1 MNNEE
6 HEIHRKY
13 HRHIFEK
20 MEQEPFAQFLG
31 IQLMEMG
38 EGTAKAKLDVK
49 NESMLNS
56 HGTIHGAIIFALAD
70 YVFAAACNSYGK
82 TAVGLS
88 TTINFI
94 SAAKKDYRL
103 EAEAMEEKRNNRIG
117 WYKINVTCRGD
128 LIATMEAIAYRKKEY
143 FIEDRCQDE

>member
-1 MNNEE
+1 MDKKEE
-6 HEIHRKY
+6 EIHRKY

-31 IQLMEMG
+31 IKLMEIG
-38 EGTAKAKLDVK
+38 EGTAKAEIEVK
-49 NESMLNS
+49 GEHMLNS
-56 HGTIHGAIIFALAD
+56 HGTIHGAVIFALAD

-88 TTINFI
+88 TTVNFI
-94 SAAKKDYRL
+94 SAAKKGDVL
-103 EAEAMEEKRNNRIG
+103 EAVALEEKRNNRIG
-117 WYKINVTCRGD
+117 WYKINVTCKGA

-143 FIEDRCQDE
+143 FIEDWNQN

>member
-1 MNNEE
+1 MIKEE
-6 HEIHRKY
+6 NEIHRKY

-31 IQLMEMG
+31 IQLIEIG
-38 EGTAKAKLDVK
+38 EGTARAELDVRRQ
-49 NESMLNS
+49 EMLNS
-56 HGTIHGAIIFALAD
+56 HGTIHGAVIFALAD
-70 YVFAAACNSYGK
+70 YVFASACNSYGK

-94 SAAKKDYRL
+94 SAAKKGDIL
-103 EAEAMEEKRNNRIG
+103 EATAMEEKRNHRIG
-117 WYKINVTCRGD
+117 WYKINVTSKGE

-143 FIEDRCQDE
+143 FIEDQ

>member
-1 MNNEE
+1 MIKEE
-6 HEIHRKY
+6 NEIHRKY

-31 IQLMEMG
+31 IQLIEIG
-38 EGTAKAKLDVK
+38 EGTARAELDVRK
-49 NESMLNS
+49 QEMLNS
-56 HGTIHGAIIFALAD
+56 HGTIHGAVIFALAD
-70 YVFAAACNSYGK
+70 YVFASACNSYGK

-94 SAAKKDYRL
+94 SAAKKGDIL
-103 EAEAMEEKRNNRIG
+103 EATAMEEKRNHRIG
-117 WYKINVTCRGD
+117 WYKINVTSKGE

-143 FIEDRCQDE
+143 FIEDQENK

>member
-1 MNNEE
+1 MDKKEE
-6 HEIHRKY
+6 EIHRKY

-31 IQLMEMG
+31 IKLMEIG
-38 EGTAKAKLDVK
+38 EGTAKAEIEAKGGH
-49 NESMLNS
+49 MLNS
-56 HGTIHGAIIFALAD
+56 HGTIHGAVIFALAD

-88 TTINFI
+88 TTVNFI
-94 SAAKKDYRL
+94 SAAKKGDVL
-103 EAEAMEEKRNNRIG
+103 EVVALEEKRNNRIG
-117 WYKINVTCRGD
+117 WYKINVTCKGA

-143 FIEDRCQDE
+143 FIEDWNQN